1 MVDPALR
8 LEAAWRRLSRIPG
21 GRWLFARLLGMV
33 VPYSG
38 TVRPRVHA
46 LEPGRAVVS
55 LREGHRLRNHLRS
68 VHAVALANLGELA
81 SGLAMTL
88 ALPAGSRGIPIRL
101 VVDYHKKARGTITAE
116 GRATPPRV
124 VDGEADTAA
133 TARLCDEAGE
143 VVADVVVTWRVSLEE
158 E

>member
-1 MVDPALR
+1 M
-8 LEAAWRRLSRIPG
+8 
-21 GRWLFARLLGMV
+21 
-33 VPYSG
+33 
-38 TVRPRVHA
+38 
-46 LEPGRAVVS
+46 
-55 LREGHRLRNHLRS
+55 
-68 VHAVALANLGELA
+68 HAVALANLGELA

-133 TARLCDEAGE
+133 TARLRDEAGE
-143 VVADVVVTWRVSLEE
+143 VVADVVVTWRVSSEE